1 MNITHH
7 PDTAWLLDYA
17 CGTLSRGFDL
27 VMAAHLAACSQC
39 AQELGCAEQLGA
51 DLMMNSRP
59 VAGQAPPVAIR
70 APSQAD
76 VLNAWTPS
84 RPIAS
89 FGSAIGNPVDLQTL
103 VAQYLECGISAL
115 PWRGAGRGLAIAKL
129 SGTHTERLWLLRAA
143 PGTVLPRHTHSGS
156 ELTLVLKG
164 AFFNRDRIYA
174 AGDIEDADETVD
186 HQPVVTNEGECIC
199 LAVTEGPLRFR
210 ALLPRLAQ
218 SYLGI

>member
-7 PDTAWLLDYA
+7 PDTVWLVDYA
-17 CGTLSRGFDL
+17 CGTLSRGFEL
-27 VMAAHLAACSQC
+27 IMAAHLAACPQC
-39 AQELGCAEQLGA
+39 ARELGRAERLGA
-51 DLMMNSRP
+51 ELMMESLPVTGITRPAPMRESGSPVGTWTQSRP
-59 VAGQAPPVAIR
+59 LSG
-70 APSQAD
+70 
-76 VLNAWTPS
+76 L
-84 RPIAS
+84 AS
-89 FGSAIGNPVDLQTL
+89 GSGNPVDLQTL

-115 PWRGAGRGLAIAKL
+115 PWRSAGRGLSIAKL
-129 SGTHTERLWLLRAA
+129 RTTQHERVWLLRAA
-143 PGTVLPRHTHSGS
+143 AGTVLPRHTHAGS

-174 AGDIEDADETVD
+174 AGDMEDADETTD
-186 HQPVVTNEGECIC
+186 HQPVVTNEGECLC

>member
-7 PDTAWLLDYA
+7 PDTVWLVDYA
-17 CGTLSRGFDL
+17 CGTLSRGFEL
-27 VMAAHLAACSQC
+27 IMAAHLAACPQC
-39 AQELGCAEQLGA
+39 ARELGRAERLGA
-51 DLMMNSRP
+51 ELMMDSIPVAVTTRPTALREAGSPVSAWTQSRP
-59 VAGQAPPVAIR
+59 LSG
-70 APSQAD
+70 
-76 VLNAWTPS
+76 L
-84 RPIAS
+84 AS
-89 FGSAIGNPVDLQTL
+89 ANGNPVDLQTL

-115 PWRGAGRGLAIAKL
+115 PWRSAGRGLSIAKL
-129 SGTHTERLWLLRAA
+129 RTTQHERVWLLRAA
-143 PGTVLPRHTHSGS
+143 AGTVLPRHTHSGS

-164 AFFNRDRIYA
+164 AFFNCDRIYA
-174 AGDIEDADETVD
+174 AGDVEDADETTD